1 MSNRLLFVD
10 TETGGLDPNKHS
22 LLSIGFVVWDAI
34 DGELFS
40 DEYYVYSENY
50 CVTKTAARLNHYDAN
65 HQQVSSHKPE
75 YVVENLIG
83 LRCRYF
89 SEYSAIPLAGHN
101 IAFDIQFIKKIFSA
115 CGRSYEKLFSHRLVD
130 TYSIIKYLADCQLL
144 PDSITS
150 SAKAFKYFDICVSG
164 RHTALGDARA
174 TMQLYSKL
182 ISILKEGV

>member
-1 MSNRLLFVD
+1 MSDHVMVRHDDSCPLVAVVED

-83 LRCRYF
+83 LR
-89 SEYSAIPLAGHN
+89 
-101 IAFDIQFIKKIFSA
+101 
-115 CGRSYEKLFSHRLVD
+115 
-130 TYSIIKYLADCQLL
+130 
-144 PDSITS
+144 S
-150 SAKAFKYFDICVSG
+150 SAERPA
-164 RHTALGDARA
+164 DAVPG
-174 TMQLYSKL
+174 SPC
-182 ISILKEGV
+182 S